1 MKKTIKKDT
10 SINDK
15 KLKEVNDRINK
26 EICSET
32 LKKLTD
38 ENLMNEYMKSESVKR
53 SIENL
58 KEVLDKN
65 EIDDEKI
72 NNIIKDY
79 LLKLIPPGTKGVIRG
94 NKFNNIIKDYI
105 INLKLDTDIY
115 DIQFETK
122 HKEFLTDEIPDWYI
136 YNKKTKKIIIGM
148 NQLSLWGGGQQTNR
162 GSKYIQNCSYNSNTS
177 KLLCV
182 VANDIKIT
190 SVLNKEY
197 KLFETGFNNN
207 TLCYLNGLKDVINKF
222 NLYLILNS
230 LTIKNH
236 LISFP
241 Y

>member
-1 MKKTIKKDT
+1 MKKTTKKDT

-15 KLKEVNDRINK
+15 KLKEINDRINK
-26 EICSET
+26 EVCSET

-58 KEVLDKN
+58 KEVLEKN
-65 EIDDEKI
+65 EIDNEKI

-94 NKFNNIIKDYI
+94 NKFNNIIKDYV

-162 GSKYIQNCSYNSNTS
+162 GSKYIQNCSYNSNTV

-222 NLYLILNS
+222 NL
-230 LTIKNH
+230 
-236 LISFP
+236 
-241 Y
+241 

>member
-1 MKKTIKKDT
+1 MKKTTKKDT
-10 SINDK
+10 SINDN
-15 KLKEVNDRINK
+15 KLKEINDRINK

-58 KEVLDKN
+58 KEVLEKN
-65 EIDDEKI
+65 EIDNEKI

-105 INLKLDTDIY
+105 TNLKLDTDIY

-162 GSKYIQNCSYNSNTS
+162 GSKYIQNCSYNSNTV

-222 NLYLILNS
+222 N
-230 LTIKNH
+230 
-236 LISFP
+236 F
-241 Y
+241 

>member
-1 MKKTIKKDT
+1 MKKTIKKDA

-15 KLKEVNDRINK
+15 KLKEINDRINK

-58 KEVLDKN
+58 KEVLEKN
-65 EIDDEKI
+65 EIDKEKI
-72 NNIIKDY
+72 KNIIKDY

-105 INLKLDTDIY
+105 TNLKLDTEIY

-122 HKEFLTDEIPDWYI
+122 HKNFTTDEIPDWYI

-182 VANDIKIT
+182 IANNINIT

-197 KLFETGFNNN
+197 KLFETGFKNN
-207 TLCYLNGLKDVINKF
+207 TLCYLNGIKDIINKF
-222 NLYLILNS
+222 NL
-230 LTIKNH
+230 
-236 LISFP
+236 
-241 Y
+241 

>member
-1 MKKTIKKDT
+1 MKKTTKKDT

-15 KLKEVNDRINK
+15 KLKEINDRINK

-162 GSKYIQNCSYNSNTS
+162 GSKYIQNCSYNSNTV

-222 NLYLILNS
+222 NL
-230 LTIKNH
+230 
-236 LISFP
+236 
-241 Y
+241 

>member
-1 MKKTIKKDT
+1 MKKIIKKDQ
-10 SINDK
+10 SITDN
-15 KLKEVNDRINK
+15 KLKEINDRIKK
-26 EICSET
+26 EICNET

-38 ENLMNEYMKSESVKR
+38 ENLMNEYMKSDSVKR

-65 EIDDEKI
+65 EIDNEKI
-72 NNIIKDY
+72 NNIIRDY

-94 NKFNNIIKDYI
+94 NKFNNIIKEYI
-105 INLKLDTDIY
+105 TNLKLDTEIY
-115 DIQFETK
+115 DIKFETK
-122 HKEFLTDEIPDWYI
+122 HKEFITDEIPDWYI

-182 VANDIKIT
+182 IANNINIT

-197 KLFETGFNNN
+197 KLFETGFKNN
-207 TLCYLNGLKDVINKF
+207 TLCYLNGIKDIINKF
-222 NLYLILNS
+222 NL
-230 LTIKNH
+230 
-236 LISFP
+236 
-241 Y
+241 

>member
-10 SINDK
+10 NINDT
-15 KLKEVNDRINK
+15 KLKEINDRIKK
-26 EICSET
+26 EICNET

-105 INLKLDTDIY
+105 TNLKLDTDIY
-115 DIQFETK
+115 DIRFETK
-122 HKEFLTDEIPDWYI
+122 HKEFTTDEIPDWYI

-162 GSKYIQNCSYNSNTS
+162 GSKYIQNCSYNSNIS

-190 SVLNKEY
+190 SVFNKEY
-197 KLFETGFNNN
+197 KLFDTGFNNN
-207 TLCYLNGLKDVINKF
+207 TLCYLNGLKDIINKF
-222 NLYLILNS
+222 NL
-230 LTIKNH
+230 
-236 LISFP
+236 
-241 Y
+241 